1 LRRNIRRSIDMML
14 TLAGILVI
22 FGSVFFANT
31 IGVQALFLLVLFGVL
46 IMEIGVWGLSS
57 RLLPSERKFSRL
69 REEGDNMITLI
80 RELNASAIAKDRG
93 EEDAKRFQQTLASM
107 HDSVVRM
114 AELAAHQDDD
124 SKA

>member
-1 LRRNIRRSIDMML
+1 MRRNIRRSIDMML

>member
-1 LRRNIRRSIDMML
+1 MKRNIRRSIDAVL

-46 IMEIGVWGLSS
+46 IMEIGVWRLSS
-57 RLLPSERKFSRL
+57 RLLPSERKFSLL

-80 RELNASAIAKDRG
+80 RELHASAIAKDRG

>member
-1 LRRNIRRSIDMML
+1 ML